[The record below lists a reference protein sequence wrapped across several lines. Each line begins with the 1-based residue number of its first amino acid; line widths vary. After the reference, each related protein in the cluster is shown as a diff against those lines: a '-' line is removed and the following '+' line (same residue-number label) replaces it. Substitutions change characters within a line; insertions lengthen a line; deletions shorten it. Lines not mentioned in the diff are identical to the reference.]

1 MTAVRSDVQGQH
13 VSGTRDCAM
22 GSSPEGK
29 EEPLQMG
36 RAARRAVRQPPGPRS
51 AHSHGLQRREERREM
66 GNCFEEITTLKF
78 SDLMKKI
85 IHILKSST
93 NPKHRKENLLRL
105 LTVNSLKAGVKRMPW
120 RQPEAG
126 SRVIHRG
133 RGAKVRWRQVS
144 CRRQRR

>member
-1 MTAVRSDVQGQH
+1 
-13 VSGTRDCAM
+13 
-22 GSSPEGK
+22 
-29 EEPLQMG
+29 
-36 RAARRAVRQPPGPRS
+36 
-51 AHSHGLQRREERREM
+51 M

-93 NPKHRKENLLRL
+93 NPKHRKENPLRL

-126 SRVIHRG
+126 SRVIRRG
-133 RGAKVRWRQVS
+133 RGAEVRWRQVS
-144 CRRQRR
+144 CRRRRR